1 MGFPHPG
8 DVSPS
13 ALKAPNINFAKEVYD
28 LRLMRNTVEAIFI
41 APKLQR
47 PRGKKRGMVDGLL
60 MVYSCLFFI
69 GCLLI
74 FIYIY

>member
-60 MVYSCLFFI
+60 MVY
-69 GCLLI
+69 
-74 FIYIY
+74 